1 MNRQRE
7 GPRGR
12 QIVTVIRTDGG
23 HVIEME
29 GTEEEPMVTDRR
41 PEGTGGTEVRV
52 VRIVTEKEL
61 EKTIEGTMSEVQ
73 LTMKRIVRGK
83 RKSSKDREDS
93 ESGRGESFRGDG
105 GRSTETQGTETKTP
119 GFLDR
124 VQGV

>member
-1 MNRQRE
+1 
-7 GPRGR
+7 
-12 QIVTVIRTDGG
+12 
-23 HVIEME
+23 ME
-29 GTEEEPMVTDRR
+29 GTEEEPMVTDRG

-73 LTMKRIVRGK
+73 LTTLKRIVRGK

-93 ESGRGESFRGDG
+93 ELGRGESSRGDG
-105 GRSTETQGTETKTP
+105 GRSTETEGTETKTP

-124 VQGV
+124 VLGV